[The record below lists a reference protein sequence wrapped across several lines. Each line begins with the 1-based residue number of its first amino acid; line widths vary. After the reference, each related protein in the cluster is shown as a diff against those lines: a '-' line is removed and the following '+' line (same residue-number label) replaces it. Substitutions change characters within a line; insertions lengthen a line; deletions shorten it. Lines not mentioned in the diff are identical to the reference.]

1 MVKYRRASLKY
12 LPKRMAISLSALVR
26 LLYFKP
32 QYLLLAAISSFL
44 FYELIFWFLNLG
56 LAHYLF
62 VSPYL
67 TLSDKLG
74 IVIGSYSGIFAYP
87 FSGLALTLFL
97 VSALQGVSISAIVYT
112 IRHERESNKGMV
124 KNLGGTGIAALLS
137 VLGLGCAA
145 CGSSLVTPILTFL
158 FASSSVALAETVGL
172 YSALL
177 ALVVAIVTA
186 YLAGIKLAPKL
197 ST

>member
-1 MVKYRRASLKY
+1 MVKYRRAPLRY
-12 LPKRMAISLSALVR
+12 LPKRIAISSSALVR

-56 LAHYLF
+56 LARYLF

-67 TLSDKLG
+67 SLSDKLG
-74 IVIGSYSGIFAYP
+74 IVIGSYSGIFADP
-87 FSGLALTLFL
+87 LSGLAVMLFL

-124 KNLGGTGIAALLS
+124 KNLGGTGAAALLS

-145 CGSSLVTPILTFL
+145 CGSSLVTPILTLL
-158 FASSSVALAETVGL
+158 FASSSVALAETVGF

-177 ALVVAIVTA
+177 ALVVAIVTTH
-186 YLAGIKLAPKL
+186 LAGLKLAPKL

>member
-1 MVKYRRASLKY
+1 MVKYHLTTLKY

-67 TLSDKLG
+67 SLSDKLG
-74 IVIGSYSGIFAYP
+74 IVIGSYAGVFAYP
-87 FSGLALTLFL
+87 LSGLAVTLFI
-97 VSALQGVSISAIVYT
+97 VSTLQGISISAIVYT
-112 IRHERESNKGMV
+112 IRRERESNKGMV

-158 FASSSVALAETVGL
+158 FASSSVALAETVGF

-177 ALVVAIVTA
+177 ALVVAAVTT
-186 YLAGIKLAPKL
+186 YLAGLKLTPKL